1 MAKHANNAIMKSTN
15 TTQEDVMKE
24 LRCSKCSILLP
35 EEELLVRE
43 DNGELECPE
52 CAGFYKEEDLCC
64 DYDEIG

>member
-1 MAKHANNAIMKSTN
+1 
-15 TTQEDVMKE
+15 MKE

-43 DNGELECPE
+43 DNGELECPD